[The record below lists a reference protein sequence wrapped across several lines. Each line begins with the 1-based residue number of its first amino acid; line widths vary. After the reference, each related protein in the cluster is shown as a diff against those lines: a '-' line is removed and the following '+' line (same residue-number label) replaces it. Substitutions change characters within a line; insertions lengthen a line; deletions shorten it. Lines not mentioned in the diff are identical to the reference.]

1 MEMSFE
7 ESLTE
12 LEGIADKLEKGQ
24 LSLDESIMLFE
35 KGIRLVRECNTKLKT
50 AQQKVEQLIIE
61 NCESEAEKSEE
72 DYIEEN
78 SGTMK

>member
-24 LSLDESIMLFE
+24 LSLDESLLLFE
-35 KGIRLVRECNTKLKT
+35 NGIKLVRECNTKLKN
-50 AQQKVEQLIIE
+50 ARQNVEKLILE
-61 NCESEAEKSEE
+61 NGDIKYEPFDMQE
-72 DYIEEN
+72 
-78 SGTMK
+78 

>member
-24 LSLDESIMLFE
+24 LSLDESLLLFE
-35 KGIRLVRECNTKLKT
+35 NGIKRVRECNMKLKS
-50 AQQKVEQLIIE
+50 AKQNVERLILE
-61 NCESEAEKSEE
+61 NGDIKTEPFDVQE
-72 DYIEEN
+72 
-78 SGTMK
+78 